1 MPDYKKLYF
10 MLFAAAADAV
20 EYLEQE
26 EPERARLR
34 LIRAQQAAEEQYL
47 AGEQSAGLTDTTP
60 CISP

>member
-1 MPDYKKLYF
+1 MPDYQKLYF

-34 LIRAQQAAEEQYL
+34 LIRAQQEAEEQYL
-47 AGEQSAGLTDTTP
+47 AAE
-60 CISP
+60 